1 MEEFIK
7 RNESNKSSNKEFEKL
22 LSQDLGE
29 RKFNQL
35 YRSAYYKQKYC
46 IINCLIKFVHFSDRI
61 TGCSVVELD
70 FIQSPATSGPAR
82 IDLAQLEKLQVITF
96 SNTCECTM
104 RALNFSKD

>member
-1 MEEFIK
+1 
-7 RNESNKSSNKEFEKL
+7 
-22 LSQDLGE
+22 
-29 RKFNQL
+29 
-35 YRSAYYKQKYC
+35 
-46 IINCLIKFVHFSDRI
+46 
-61 TGCSVVELD
+61 VELD